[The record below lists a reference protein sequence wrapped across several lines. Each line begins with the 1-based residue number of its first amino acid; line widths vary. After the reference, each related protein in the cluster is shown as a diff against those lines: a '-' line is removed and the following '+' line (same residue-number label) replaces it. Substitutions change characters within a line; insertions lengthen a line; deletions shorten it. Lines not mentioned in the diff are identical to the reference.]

1 MATVG
6 PAKFESGDDEA
17 VGSCATATEASG
29 QATGDEEGGTG
40 AGVVGALW
48 DSVVLVPPDRL
59 NICFHKE
66 DGPVRLFSCGA
77 SARIARFIRIR
88 IRCRSL
94 LLVPKPFAGGIYD
107 DFSWCTRHSDSEFL
121 WVQSAYFL
129 QPVDCIFDKFG
140 ELWVGRD
147 IHCSFS

>member
-40 AGVVGALW
+40 AGVVGGLW
-48 DSVVLVPPDRL
+48 DSGVLVPPDRL
-59 NICFHKE
+59 NICFPKE

-77 SARIARFIRIR
+77 SAGIDRFLCIRTR
-88 IRCRSL
+88 FLSL
-94 LLVPKPFAGGIYD
+94 FLVAL
-107 DFSWCTRHSDSEFL
+107 T
-121 WVQSAYFL
+121 
-129 QPVDCIFDKFG
+129 
-140 ELWVGRD
+140 
-147 IHCSFS
+147 